1 VQPDRAES
9 LIPSGPAEPPF
20 VSCTGRALSV
30 RRGVAGPVSGA
41 VPVSGG
47 VPAPGTMPASGTV
60 PASGAVPG
68 RADQAGATILI
79 ADGWPSDGQAI
90 AAVAGHGFKAVISA
104 ELDDFHRYNLIKTG
118 IIPVCVD
125 PETVAA
131 LQALVE
137 SDPEILLTVDIGR
150 GEVRARGELAAR
162 FEVGSGP
169 DNVARR
175 LHSAHRLLRSAGLA
189 GDAGIRLQRRLIAI
203 CDALKVPGADA
214 ARAAWRLDLLLADL
228 ARTCPPGQ
236 EAAPEQGASAGM
248 NTPFP

>member
-1 VQPDRAES
+1 VQPARAES
-9 LIPSGPAEPPF
+9 LILSGPAEPAF

-30 RRGVAGPVSGA
+30 RRGGA
-41 VPVSGG
+41 VP
-47 VPAPGTMPASGTV
+47 AP
-60 PASGAVPG
+60 GAVPG

-79 ADGWPSDGQAI
+79 AGPGGWLSAAQAI
-90 AAVAGHGFKAVISA
+90 AAAAGRGFRAVISA

-137 SDPEILLTVDIGR
+137 SDPEILLTVDIRR
-150 GEVRARGELAAR
+150 GEIRARGEPVAR
-162 FEVGSGP
+162 FEMGGGA
-169 DNVARR
+169 DDMAQR
-175 LHSAHRLLRSAGLA
+175 LHMAQRLLRSAGLP
-189 GDAGIRLQRRLIAI
+189 GDMGTRLQRRLIAI

-228 ARTCPPGQ
+228 ARTCPPDQ
-236 EAAPEQGASAGM
+236 EGTARPQQGASAGM

>member
-1 VQPDRAES
+1 MQPARAES
-9 LIPSGPAEPPF
+9 LIPSGPADPPF

-30 RRGVAGPVSGA
+30 RRGGA
-41 VPVSGG
+41 V
-47 VPAPGTMPASGTV
+47 PASGT
-60 PASGAVPG
+60 GPG

-79 ADGWPSDGQAI
+79 VGPGGWPSAGEAI
-90 AAVAGHGFKAVISA
+90 TAVARHGFQAVISA

-118 IIPVCVD
+118 IMPVCVD

-131 LQALVE
+131 LQALVK

-150 GEVRARGELAAR
+150 GEVRAGGELAAR
-162 FEVGSGP
+162 FETDCGA
-169 DNVARR
+169 DNLAQR
-175 LHSAHRLLRSAGLA
+175 LHMAQRLLRSAGLP

-228 ARTCPPGQ
+228 AQACPPGQ
-236 EAAPEQGASAGM
+236 EAAPQQGASAGR
-248 NTPFP
+248 NAPFP

>member
-1 VQPDRAES
+1 MQPARAES

-20 VSCTGRALSV
+20 VSFTGRALSV
-30 RRGVAGPVSGA
+30 RRGGA
-41 VPVSGG
+41 V
-47 VPAPGTMPASGTV
+47 PASGTVPASGSV

-79 ADGWPSDGQAI
+79 AGPGGWPSAGPAI
-90 AAVAGHGFKAVISA
+90 AAVARHGFKAVISA
-104 ELDDFHRYNLIKTG
+104 ELDNFLRYNLIKTG
-118 IIPVCVD
+118 IMPVCVD

-150 GEVRARGELAAR
+150 GEVRARGELPAR
-162 FEVGSGP
+162 FEMDSGA
-169 DNVARR
+169 DNVAQR
-175 LHSAHRLLRSAGLA
+175 LHMAHRLLRSAGLA

-203 CDALKVPGADA
+203 CDALKAPGADA

-236 EAAPEQGASAGM
+236 EAAPQQGASAGR